1 MQHFFASHQPVRSIE
16 DEEKRFLSSLS
27 LAMVNSCQELVQLI
41 QNHGRKWQKAIQF
54 ERDARQRME
63 RMCEQVAAQ
72 SAKLEKQ
79 IQRASRKSKGNSLP
93 THSTSSTVKSTD
105 ARHSSD
111 ESHSSGNDDDEDDEF
126 HDAVTDPST
135 VSVFRIP

>member
-1 MQHFFASHQPVRSIE
+1 M
-16 DEEKRFLSSLS
+16 KRISWRFHSSS
-27 LAMVNSCQELVQLI
+27 SFRLAMVNSCQELVQLI
-41 QNHGRKWQKAIQF
+41 QTQGRKWHKAIQV

-79 IQRASRKSKGNSLP
+79 IQRASRRSKGNSLP
-93 THSTSSTVKSTD
+93 THSTGSTVKSTD
-105 ARHSSD
+105 QRHSSD
-111 ESHSSGNDDDEDDEF
+111 ESHSSDPDEEDDEF

-135 VSVFRIP
+135 VSVFRVP